1 MKGPPPP
8 TTAPRRRPRALPTLL
23 LGLSV
28 ALAGCASRLPATNA
42 AAEVAVPTRWSEGG
56 ADQAQS
62 PTSLV
67 SWWQRFGDA
76 QLSALI
82 EDGLRHSPTVHAAVA
97 ALRQSRALADVARAG
112 YSPNVTGSSSAQR
125 SRTASAGTTN
135 TFAVG
140 LNASWEPD
148 LFGATRAGVSAA
160 EADARAAQMS
170 LGNVQISLAAEIA
183 LAYIDLRDQQAR
195 LTIAERNLASQDDT
209 LQITRW
215 RQQAG
220 LVSALD
226 VEQAATS
233 AEQTRAQVPVRQ
245 AARDQARHRL
255 ALLTGRAPGTLA
267 ALGNAP
273 VPLPPDD
280 LVMAF
285 PADTL
290 RQRPDVQ
297 QTEAQVRAAW
307 ARLVQ
312 ADAARYPTFSLSG
325 SLGLQALTLGGLTA
339 GGALVRTLAAGLSLP
354 IFDGGAI
361 NATVR
366 AQQAA
371 YEQAR
376 ANHQSSVLTA
386 LQDVEDALVALQ
398 GDRARIGSLQAAAS
412 AAERADALARQ
423 QYQAGLIDFATVL
436 TSQRT
441 LLSAQDSAASVRA
454 SLAND
459 HVALYKALG
468 GGWAPTSADSDPATD
483 ASANANAGTVP
494 GADAAPEPTA
504 AIVATPISNAAAR

>member
-255 ALLTGRAPGTLA
+255 ALLTGRAPGTL
-267 ALGNAP
+267 
-273 VPLPPDD
+273 
-280 LVMAF
+280 
-285 PADTL
+285 
-290 RQRPDVQ
+290 R
-297 QTEAQVRAAW
+297 
-307 ARLVQ
+307 
-312 ADAARYPTFSLSG
+312 
-325 SLGLQALTLGGLTA
+325 
-339 GGALVRTLAAGLSLP
+339 
-354 IFDGGAI
+354 
-361 NATVR
+361 
-366 AQQAA
+366 
-371 YEQAR
+371 
-376 ANHQSSVLTA
+376 
-386 LQDVEDALVALQ
+386 
-398 GDRARIGSLQAAAS
+398 
-412 AAERADALARQ
+412 
-423 QYQAGLIDFATVL
+423 
-436 TSQRT
+436 
-441 LLSAQDSAASVRA
+441 
-454 SLAND
+454 
-459 HVALYKALG
+459 
-468 GGWAPTSADSDPATD
+468 
-483 ASANANAGTVP
+483 
-494 GADAAPEPTA
+494 
-504 AIVATPISNAAAR
+504 